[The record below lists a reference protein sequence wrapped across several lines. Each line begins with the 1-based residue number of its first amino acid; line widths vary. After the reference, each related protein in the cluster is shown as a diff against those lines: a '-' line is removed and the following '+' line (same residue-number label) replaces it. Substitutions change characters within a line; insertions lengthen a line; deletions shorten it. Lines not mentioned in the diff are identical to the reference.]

1 MEFCFIYMDDVIIFS
16 KSLDEHILHLKQIFN
31 KLSKYNLKV
40 QLDKSEF
47 LRKDVPFLDH
57 IITPVGINEEK
68 NLSNEKFPLRQ
79 KEIKSFLDL
88 LGYYRKFIKN
98 FAHVT
103 KLFTQCLRKNEKI
116 NPDDQSYKD
125 CFIECKKIIYNAPIL
140 MYLDFAKIFR
150 LTTDASNVAI
160 GSVISQ
166 NGKPISFFFRTL
178 NTAERN
184 YPTIEKELL
193 SIVESFKYFN
203 PYLFGKKIVIETD
216 YKPLVWLFSLKKSN
230 QQLIRW
236 RLKLEEYKKGKEN
249 VVAHA
254 LSHIEV
260 NTLTGKKN
268 KASYGKLDDLLSVLA
283 DIDSYKEL
291 APEDVEEPLN
301 GEPIQEKK

>member
-47 LRKDVPFLDH
+47 LRKDVPFLDR

-178 NTAERN
+178 NTVERN

-216 YKPLVWLFSLKKSN
+216 YKPLVWLFSLKEPN

>member
-47 LRKDVPFLDH
+47 LRKDVPFLDR

-178 NTAERN
+178 NTVERN